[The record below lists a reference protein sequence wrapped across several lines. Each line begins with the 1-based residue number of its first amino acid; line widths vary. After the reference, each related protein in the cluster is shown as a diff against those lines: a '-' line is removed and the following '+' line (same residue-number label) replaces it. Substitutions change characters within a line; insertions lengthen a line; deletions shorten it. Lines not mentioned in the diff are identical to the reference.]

1 MHPLQQRLSGLHE
14 SKRYFISQ
22 LLNCVRSFEL
32 QYLLAGID
40 NFLLSVVLYMWIGGL
55 DGDAKS
61 VMKHVWLHLSNSC
74 FRISFLNGGGCKV
87 VIYGLLL

>member
-22 LLNCVRSFEL
+22 LLNCIRSFEL

-40 NFLLSVVLYMWIGGL
+40 NFLLSVVLYMWIRGL
-55 DGDAKS
+55 DGDVKCTRGS
-61 VMKHVWLHLSNSC
+61 ED
-74 FRISFLNGGGCKV
+74 
-87 VIYGLLL
+87 